1 MPERVNTPA
10 RIEAARLKIAELLTT
25 HAEWFFTLNGG
36 ESHALRRSE
45 LDIAVAYGRLILT
58 SWTQKGTRAWKIFDW
73 ELTGEKL
80 TLGLTPN
87 GSGAAVN

>member
-10 RIEAARLKIAELLTT
+10 RVEAARLKIAQLLTT
-25 HAEWFFTLNGG
+25 HAEWFFTLDGG
-36 ESHALRRSE
+36 ESQALRRSE

-58 SWTQKGTRAWKIFDW
+58 SWTEKGSRTWKIFDW

-80 TLGLTPN
+80 TLR
-87 GSGAAVN
+87 